1 MRGPNKRNE
10 KYEEGKKMTS
20 KAVNAY
26 QIVIVEKS
34 VEFRRATVI
43 IVKQGV
49 GGRGWFETTGPKA
62 MTI

>member
-1 MRGPNKRNE
+1 
-10 KYEEGKKMTS
+10 MTS

-34 VEFRRATVI
+34 VKFRRATVI

-49 GGRGWFETTGPKA
+49 RGRGWFETTGPKA